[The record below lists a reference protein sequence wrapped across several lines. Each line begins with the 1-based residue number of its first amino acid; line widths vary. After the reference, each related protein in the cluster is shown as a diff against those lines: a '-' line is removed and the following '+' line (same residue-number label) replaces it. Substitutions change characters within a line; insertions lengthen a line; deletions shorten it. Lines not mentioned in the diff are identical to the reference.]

1 MPNQISNWSITNVEK
16 ICREYIKVGFQQQ
29 DLKKK
34 KTNIQALKF
43 SLPTEPS
50 QLFVVQ

>member
-34 KTNIQALKF
+34 HKF
-43 SLPTEPS
+43 SNFPCPWSPPS
-50 QLFVVQ
+50 FFL

>member
-34 KTNIQALKF
+34 NTQVLKF
-43 SLPTEPS
+43 FLPTEPS
-50 QLFVVQ
+50 QLFFVE